1 MSRNFPAFTENDAPE
16 AARPALSQSRRS
28 FGAIPAPLARY
39 ASSPLMLKTALGNL
53 HAFEQSSLSA
63 LEREVLAV
71 TMGLAN
77 GCQFCVSMH
86 SHALSQ
92 MRADPELV
100 RSLRAG
106 ERLPDARL
114 EALRNFIL
122 SALEKHGDV
131 DASTFANFREHGF
144 DHRQALDTLLGVAT
158 YTLTTFANRLTET
171 SEV

>member
-1 MSRNFPAFTENDAPE
+1 MSREFPTFTETDAPE

-39 ASSPLMLKTALGNL
+39 ASSPLMLTTALANL
-53 HAFEQSSLSA
+53 HAFEQSSLPA

-71 TMGLAN
+71 TMGHAN
-77 GCQFCVSMH
+77 GCRFCVSMH
-86 SHALSQ
+86 LQKLTQ
-92 MRADPELV
+92 MRADPELL

-106 ERLPDARL
+106 GPLPDTRL
-114 EALRNFIL
+114 EALRRFIL
-122 SALEKHGDV
+122 AALETRGDV
-131 DASTFANFREHGF
+131 DAGAFAKFREHGF